1 DKTDLNLPNVQLL
14 LLKELK
20 KLGKPIVLVLL
31 NGSAMSINWQQENLN
46 AIVETWYGGEK
57 GGAALADVLIGNYN
71 PAGRLPVTFYK
82 SITDIPAFDN
92 YSMEGKTYRYVKKPV
107 LYPFG
112 YGLSYTN
119 FAYSG
124 LKLST
129 TKINYKVPLRISL
142 TIKNSGSYDGDE
154 VVQLYIKQAGVGMPI
169 KELKGFKRIHLK
181 KGTQQQ
187 LSFELKASDIQH
199 YDAKIDDLKTKS
211 GKVQLMIGPS
221 SADSRLVGSFEIR

>member
-31 NGSAMSINWQQENLN
+31 NGSAMSINWEQENLN

-112 YGLSYTN
+112 FGLSYTS

-124 LKLST
+124 LKLSAT
-129 TKINYKVPLRISL
+129 QLNNKTPLRITL
-142 TIKNSGSYDGDE
+142 TVKNTGSYDGDE
-154 VVQLYIKQAGVGMPI
+154 VVQLYIKQAGVDMPI

-211 GKVQLMIGPS
+211 GKVQLMIGTS
-221 SADSRLVGSFEIR
+221 SADARSVGSFEIR